1 MKIFL
6 TYASEDKNIAE
17 QVYFALAGNNHTVF
31 FDRASLPAG
40 VDYNA
45 QIRQAIVDSNL
56 LVFLI
61 SEDSVAPSSY
71 ALTELAF
78 AQNKWPHPAEVVV
91 PVMVRQTDYETIP
104 NYLKAVTIFE
114 PRGNV
119 AAEVAHEITRIA
131 GRRTSRARIVQALTK
146 YWHAPVAVGAAALV
160 LVVALLGD
168 GRIDD
173 GDGSGDEV
181 SRELEEM
188 KAKLQAMEAES
199 AMIKAGYEALQIS
212 FSRLQQG
219 QKEELSAELESELA
233 TRFEGLSD
241 QPSDIIAS
249 YQAEIEAAMR
259 DPRLTSEERSAR
271 MVDLITSALREIDLG
286 IERQERLIDS
296 SPSTVSLD
304 VETMKLKRLIDK
316 RSQMFD
322 VLRQIIEKYNQTA
335 KGIIDSMGR

>member
-40 VDYNA
+40 ADYNA
-45 QIRQAIVDSNL
+45 QIRQAIVDSDL

-61 SEDSVAPSSY
+61 SEASVAPSSY

-91 PVMVRQTDYETIP
+91 PVMVRPTDYERIP

-119 AAEVAHEITRIA
+119 AAEVAHEIAGIA
-131 GRRTSRARIVQALTK
+131 GRSTRRARIVRALSK
-146 YWHAPVAVGAAALV
+146 HWQGPVALGAAALV

-168 GRIDD
+168 GRINDS
-173 GDGSGDEV
+173 DGSGNQV

-188 KAKLQAMEAES
+188 KAKLQAMETES
-199 AMIKAGYEALQIS
+199 AMIKADYRALMVS

-233 TRFEGLSD
+233 TRFEDLSD
-241 QPSDIIAS
+241 EPTDVVAS
-249 YQAEIEAAMR
+249 YQSDIEAVMR
-259 DPRLTSEERSAR
+259 DPLLSSEQKSAR
-271 MVDLITSALREIDLG
+271 TIDLIGSALNQLDVDID
-286 IERQERLIDS
+286 RQARLIDS
-296 SPSTVSLD
+296 SPSPVSLD

-322 VLRQIIEKYNQTA
+322 MLRQIIDKYNRTA
-335 KGIIDSMGR
+335 QDIIDSMGR